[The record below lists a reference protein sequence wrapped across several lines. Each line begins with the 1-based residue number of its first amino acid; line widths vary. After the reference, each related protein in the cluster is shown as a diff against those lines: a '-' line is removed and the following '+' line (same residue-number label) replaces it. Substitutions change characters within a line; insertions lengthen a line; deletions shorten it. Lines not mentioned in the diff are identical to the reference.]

1 MTQSIIFE
9 TLVVQL
15 SKVVLDSCL
24 AGLKRWLIWGFLSNK
39 AWQVDSDFQI
49 FRCSEKNKNSS
60 SYWLLQLL
68 PTTSFCFPWTVSS
81 SVLKKPL
88 TNISS
93 EQQYCLSSN
102 VHTLSLS
109 SACACSHT
117 HTHSLYITCAC
128 MHPHTPFSY
137 SFIDLAKCFFKF
149 LKLSSDDEKNFFEC
163 AIFLLPSFFI
173 ALEISNFLN
182 GSSSR
187 GVSHGCRHR
196 DPFFLMA
203 SH

>member
-1 MTQSIIFE
+1 MTF
-9 TLVVQL
+9 TTAANNFFLFP
-15 SKVVLDSCL
+15 LDSLFKCSKEAFDKYFKRTTVL
-24 AGLKRWLIWGFLSNK
+24 PLKQR
-39 AWQVDSDFQI
+39 
-49 FRCSEKNKNSS
+49 
-60 SYWLLQLL
+60 
-68 PTTSFCFPWTVSS
+68 T
-81 SVLKKPL
+81 
-88 TNISS
+88 
-93 EQQYCLSSN
+93 
-102 VHTLSLS
+102 HTLSLF
-109 SACACSHT
+109 CLCVLTHT